1 MGVEPLEL
9 VAKWLR
15 EGKDDA
21 KMLVDLP
28 WQVREGEGY
37 LEASHPRFPFKV
49 KILKRGDILT
59 LIVDPGLVLYT
70 LPREEKLLAFKRLL
84 ALNSEFSLVRASVAG
99 DDDRVLVLADL
110 EIKTLSKEVLNDFL
124 NTLISSVVA
133 VYHKLGRADE
143 LDDLFYKHILSIAEE
158 LMNRGMSEEDAVR
171 YLTVKIALPR
181 PVADS
186 LIRDLVKRRREI
198 GKSYA

>member
-1 MGVEPLEL
+1 MEPLDL

-15 EGKDDA
+15 EGRDDA

-28 WQVREGEGY
+28 WQVREREGY

-49 KILKRGDILT
+49 KILKRGEILT

-70 LPREEKLLAFKRLL
+70 LSREEKLLAFKRLL

-110 EIKTLSKEVLNDFL
+110 EIKTLNKEVLNDFL

>member
-1 MGVEPLEL
+1 MEPLDL

-15 EGKDDA
+15 EGRDDA

-28 WQVREGEGY
+28 WQVREREGY

-49 KILKRGDILT
+49 KILKRGEILT

-133 VYHKLGRADE
+133 VYHKLGKADE

>member
-1 MGVEPLEL
+1 MEPLDL

-15 EGKDDA
+15 EGRDDA

-28 WQVREGEGY
+28 WQVREREGY

-49 KILKRGDILT
+49 KILKRGEILT

-110 EIKTLSKEVLNDFL
+110 EIKTLNKEVLNDFL

-133 VYHKLGRADE
+133 VYHKLEKADE

>member
-1 MGVEPLEL
+1 MEPLEL

-15 EGKDDA
+15 EGRDDA

-28 WQVREGEGY
+28 WQVREREGY

-49 KILKRGDILT
+49 KILKRGEILT

-110 EIKTLSKEVLNDFL
+110 EIKTLNKEVLNDFL

>member
-1 MGVEPLEL
+1 MEPLEL

-15 EGKDDA
+15 EGRDDA

-28 WQVREGEGY
+28 WQVRVREGY

-49 KILKRGDILT
+49 KMLKRDEILT

-70 LPREEKLLAFKRLL
+70 LPKGEKLLAFKRLL

-133 VYHKLGRADE
+133 VYHKLGMADE

-158 LMNRGMSEEDAVR
+158 LMNKGMSEEDAVR

-198 GKSYA
+198 GQSYA